1 MAGDVIELQ
10 ANAADAIDLR
20 PTWFISDSTV
30 NETVVI
36 TEEERTHTHKKME
49 QLIFCCCCYS
59 AANKSKLHYLLVLV
73 LV

>member
-36 TEEERTHTHKKME
+36 TEEEKTKKKKNGT
-49 QLIFCCCCYS
+49 ID
-59 AANKSKLHYLLVLV
+59 LLL
-73 LV
+73 LLLLGRKQIKT

>member
-36 TEEERTHTHKKME
+36 TEEERTKKKKME

-59 AANKSKLHYLLVLV
+59 AANKSKLHYLLVLF